1 MSITK
6 DLETKLERLQVACI
20 QVSGVL
26 DTGARDPTWHET
38 QELENAALEYGRALR
53 AAVTPTNKPR
63 GPRARRKK

>member
-1 MSITK
+1 MPTDIDK
-6 DLETKLERLQVACI
+6 LLERLQAACI

-53 AAVTPTNKPR
+53 AAATPMTRTRAKRVR
-63 GPRARRKK
+63 GRR